1 MSYQSEAELESLLIK
16 QLGSQNYS
24 FVTLNDY
31 DALVANF
38 KEQFSE
44 YNKEKL
50 GEKTLSKKEFDRL
63 LNCMLGRTVY
73 ESAVV
78 LRDKYVL
85 ERDDGSRV
93 YVSFVDEDPSK
104 NIWQVTNQTTVVGKY
119 TNRYAVTILCNGFP
133 LVQIELK
140 RRGLDLRQAIN
151 QIMRY
156 KKHSYIGLGF
166 FYSLEQKEGPLQN
179 SHFAT
184 VPHGVMPRSHRS
196 FSVFGR
202 KRLNGLQLRPEAR
215 PVQSQYGIRRVRRA
229 ADRAGVEEGDAAA
242 LLQRGMVRVA
252 EER

>member
-50 GEKTLSKKEFDRL
+50 GGKTLSNKEFDRL
-63 LNCMLGRTVY
+63 LNYMLGRTVY

-93 YVSFVDEDPSK
+93 YVSFVDEDPAK
-104 NIWQVTNQTTVVGKY
+104 NIWQVTNQTT
-119 TNRYAVTILCNGFP
+119 ILKPG
-133 LVQIELK
+133 
-140 RRGLDLRQAIN
+140 
-151 QIMRY
+151 
-156 KKHSYIGLGF
+156 
-166 FYSLEQKEGPLQN
+166 
-179 SHFAT
+179 
-184 VPHGVMPRSHRS
+184 
-196 FSVFGR
+196 
-202 KRLNGLQLRPEAR
+202 
-215 PVQSQYGIRRVRRA
+215 
-229 ADRAGVEEGDAAA
+229 
-242 LLQRGMVRVA
+242 
-252 EER
+252 